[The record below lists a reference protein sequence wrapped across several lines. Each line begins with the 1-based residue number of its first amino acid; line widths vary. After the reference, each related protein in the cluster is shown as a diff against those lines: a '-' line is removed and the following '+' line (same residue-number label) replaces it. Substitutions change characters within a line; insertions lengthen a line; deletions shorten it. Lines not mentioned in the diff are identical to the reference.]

1 MSERT
6 SASVD
11 VDGDKFAQIT
21 LTGTAGRWTI
31 RRLGISITDGSL
43 GPGSAHAV
51 IDLPPGPVAL
61 VLENAELGWCYL
73 TPRSPV
79 DASDGVTHLLVD
91 GDSITQTRSETFQ
104 RLRGGQ
110 RDVNRYH
117 LCPPRGWLN
126 DPNGLVFHR
135 GRHHAFF
142 QFHPQSS
149 GWGPMHWGHA
159 VSDDLTAWA
168 FLPIPLWPSTN
179 GDAATLRG
187 GAYSGSALSTEDA
200 IDIWFTRHVSSAAD
214 GVFRETQHRVRL
226 IGGIEAGVERLVI
239 PEAPAGVGPDFRD
252 PKVVMDPA
260 TGELIMVLGA
270 TEEGA
275 PVVVMYRSQDGGD
288 QWTYCG
294 VIYRPQRPCRTVEC
308 PDLFPLDGR
317 WVLVVALLGSEDTHG
332 RQNLSVAVVG
342 TLHGDVFT
350 SVNEQVLDF
359 GTDFYAFQTYQAG
372 QRRLGMAWLGNWAS
386 TERGEHET
394 SVGTLSAP
402 RELALR
408 GDQLL
413 MPVAAEMQ
421 RLRGSAIQLIPGQPL
436 RDMHRTCE
444 IEIHSPAT
452 VDWSVTV
459 AATRAGAVGV
469 SMDGRQLRL
478 MTPDDGAVI
487 YSHPVDGP
495 QRLHILVDRSSIEVI
510 ADGGRVT
517 GSRRYYHAVD
527 DTILLTTSSAGVA
540 ATVWP
545 LRTILGRQQ
554 E

>member
-1 MSERT
+1 MAERT

-11 VDGDKFAQIT
+11 VDGDQFAEIT
-21 LTGTAGRWTI
+21 LTGTAVRWSI
-31 RRLGISITDGSL
+31 RRVDVSIIDGSL
-43 GPGSAHAV
+43 GPGSAHA
-51 IDLPPGPVAL
+51 IINLTPGPVTL

-73 TPRSPV
+73 TPRIPA
-79 DASDGVTHLLVD
+79 DARDGVTHLVVE
-91 GDSITQTRSETFQ
+91 GDSITQIRSETFQ
-104 RLRGGQ
+104 RLRDGQ
-110 RDVNRYH
+110 PDVNRFR

-126 DPNGLVFHR
+126 DPNGLVFHH

-149 GWGPMHWGHA
+149 TWGPMHWGHA
-159 VSDDLTAWA
+159 VSDDLTTWS
-168 FLPIPLWPSTN
+168 FLPIPLWPSTSE
-179 GDAATLRG
+179 DAATQRG
-187 GAYSGSALSTEDA
+187 GAYSGSALSAEDA
-200 IDIWFTRHVSSAAD
+200 IDVWFTRHASGAAD

-226 IGGIEAGVERLVI
+226 IHGFEAGAERLVI
-239 PEAPAGVGPDFRD
+239 SEAPAGVGPDFRD
-252 PKVVMDPA
+252 PKVVVDPA

-270 TEEGA
+270 TDQGS
-275 PVVVMYRSQDGGD
+275 PVVIMYRSHDGGD

-317 WVLVVALLGSEDTHG
+317 WVLVVALLGSEDDDG
-332 RQNLSVAVVG
+332 RHNLSVAVVG
-342 TLHGDVFT
+342 NLHEDIFT
-350 SVNEQVLDF
+350 SVSEQLLDF

-372 QRRLGMAWLGNWAS
+372 HRRLGMAWLGNWAS

-413 MPVAAEMQ
+413 MPVAPELRQ
-421 RLRGSAIQLIPGQPL
+421 LRGNPIQLIPGQPL
-436 RDMHRTCE
+436 LGMNRTCE
-444 IEIHSPAT
+444 IELHSPDT

-459 AATRAGAVGV
+459 AATRAGAIRV
-469 SMDGRQLRL
+469 SMDNRQLRV

-495 QRLHILVDRSSIEVI
+495 QRVHILVDRSSIEVI
-510 ADGGRVT
+510 ADGGRIS
-517 GSRRYYHAVD
+517 GSRRYFHAVD
-527 DTILLTTSSAGVA
+527 DTILLTTRSASVS

-545 LRTILGRQQ
+545 WQTILD
-554 E
+554 